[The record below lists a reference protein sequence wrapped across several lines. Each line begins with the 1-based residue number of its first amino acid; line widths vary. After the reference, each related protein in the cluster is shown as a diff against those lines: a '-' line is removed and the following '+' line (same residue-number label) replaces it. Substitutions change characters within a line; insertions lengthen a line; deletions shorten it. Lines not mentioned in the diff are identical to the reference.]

1 MMLNYHKIGNGPKI
15 LLAFHGIGQDF
26 SCFMTFAQTFADRYT
41 TYLFD
46 LPFHGSNIHQ
56 TPFMVTKQLW
66 KDSLVQFF
74 ENENIQEFDVIGFS
88 IGGRFVLATF
98 EAFAEKINQ
107 VLLLA
112 PDGIK
117 VNPLYR
123 LATGSKLGRWGFRR
137 VIAHQPTFLKMGNS
151 LQKLGIVSKS
161 TVRMADFMLGTPLKQ
176 KQIYHAW
183 VGFKELQFDIPK
195 LIELAQRFQ
204 TKFSFFVGKYD
215 QLLPP
220 QQILPLSKYLQK
232 QQTIL
237 LDTGHTK
244 LVDKVVAYLKKE
256 GFSSKN

>member
-1 MMLNYHKIGNGPKI
+1 MVLNYHKIGNGAKI

-26 SCFMTFAQTFADRYT
+26 SCFMHFAEVFSERYT

-46 LPFHGSNIHQ
+46 LPFHGKHIHQ
-56 TPFMVTKQLW
+56 DLFVVTKQLW
-66 KDSLVQFF
+66 KDSLVQFL
-74 ENENIQEFDVIGFS
+74 EKENIQEFDVIGFS
-88 IGGRFVLATF
+88 IGGRFALATF
-98 EAFAEKINQ
+98 EAFAARINH

-137 VIAHQPTFLKMGNS
+137 VIAHQPTFMKIGNS

-176 KQIYHAW
+176 KQIFHAW
-183 VGFKELQFDIPK
+183 IGFKGLQFDIPK
-195 LIELAQRFQ
+195 LIQLAQRFQ
-204 TKFSFFVGKYD
+204 TKFSFFVGRYD

-220 QQILPLSKYLQK
+220 QQILPLSKYVQK
-232 QQTIL
+232 QQTVL

-244 LVDKVVAYLKKE
+244 LVDKVVTYLSKE
-256 GFSSKN
+256 GFS

>member
-1 MMLNYHKIGNGPKI
+1 MMLTYHKIGNGPKI

-26 SCFMTFAQTFADRYT
+26 SCFMHFAEVFSERYT

-46 LPFHGSNIHQ
+46 LPFHGNHIHQ
-56 TPFMVTKQLW
+56 DPIVVTKQLW
-66 KDSLVQFF
+66 KDGLVQFF
-74 ENENIQEFDVIGFS
+74 EKENIQEFEVIGFS
-88 IGGRFVLATF
+88 IGGRFALATF
-98 EAFAEKINQ
+98 EAFAEKINH
-107 VLLLA
+107 VMLLA

-123 LATGSKLGRWGFRR
+123 LATASKVGRWGFRR
-137 VIAHQPTFLKMGNS
+137 VIAHQPTFLKIGTA
-151 LQKLGIVSKS
+151 LQKLGMVSKS
-161 TVRMADFMLGTPLKQ
+161 TIRMADFMLGTPLKQ

-195 LIELAQRFQ
+195 LIHLAQRFQ
-204 TKFSFFVGKYD
+204 TNFSFFVGKYD

-220 QQILPLSKYLQK
+220 QQILPLSKSLPK
-232 QQTIL
+232 QQTIV

-244 LVDKVVAYLKKE
+244 LVDKVVIYLKKE

>member
-26 SCFMTFAQTFADRYT
+26 SCFQHFAEVFSERYT

-46 LPFHGSNIHQ
+46 LPFHGKHIYQN
-56 TPFMVTKQLW
+56 PFIVTKQWW
-66 KDSLVQFF
+66 KESLVQFL
-74 ENENIQEFDVIGFS
+74 EKENIKEFDVIGFS
-88 IGGRFVLATF
+88 IGGRFALATF
-98 EAFAEKINQ
+98 EAFAEKIHH

-137 VIAHQPTFLKMGNS
+137 VIAHQPTFLKIGNS
-151 LQKLGIVSKS
+151 LQKIGIVSKS

-183 VGFKELQFDIPK
+183 IGFKELQFAISD
-195 LIELAQRFQ
+195 LVQLAEKFQ
-204 TKFSFFVGKYD
+204 TKISFFVGKYD

-220 QQILPLSKYLQK
+220 QQVLPLCKYVQK
-232 QQTIL
+232 QQTVV

-244 LVDKVVAYLKKE
+244 LVDKVVTYLRKE
-256 GFSSKN
+256 GFS

>member
-1 MMLNYHKIGNGPKI
+1 MVLNYHKIGNGAKI

-26 SCFMTFAQTFADRYT
+26 SCFMHFAEVFSERYT

-46 LPFHGSNIHQ
+46 LPFHGKHIHQ
-56 TPFMVTKQLW
+56 DLFVVTKQLW
-66 KDSLVQFF
+66 KDSLVQFL
-74 ENENIQEFDVIGFS
+74 EKENIQEFDVIGFS
-88 IGGRFVLATF
+88 IGGRFALATF
-98 EAFAEKINQ
+98 EAFAARINH

-123 LATGSKLGRWGFRR
+123 LATGSKVGRWGFRR
-137 VIAHQPTFLKMGNS
+137 VIAHQPTFMKIGNS

-176 KQIYHAW
+176 KQIFHAW
-183 VGFKELQFDIPK
+183 IGFKELQFDIPK
-195 LIELAQRFQ
+195 LIQLARQFQ
-204 TKFSFFVGKYD
+204 TNFSFFVGRYD

-220 QQILPLSKYLQK
+220 QQILPLSKYVPK
-232 QQTIL
+232 QQTVL

-244 LVDKVVAYLKKE
+244 LVDKVVTYLSKE
-256 GFSSKN
+256 GFS